1 MRKALAAVGLGIVLA
16 GCGAQAPGQAPGQAP
31 SVPTQTSEKP
41 VAPSLDTQSRRLLD
55 QARSAGKEKVTAL
68 VLAAPGTTADLER
81 ALDGLGVKVLSADA
95 PTGSLRVEAPIAAV
109 TEVAALPSVTA
120 VQLDEDIKR
129 EEPTP

>member
-1 MRKALAAVGLGIVLA
+1 MRKALAAVVLGIVLA
-16 GCGAQAPGQAPGQAP
+16 GCGAQAPGQAP

-41 VAPSLDTQSRRLLD
+41 VAPSLDTQSQRLLD
-55 QARSAGKEKVTAL
+55 QARRAGKDKVTAL
-68 VLAAPGTTADLER
+68 VLAAPGSTADVER
-81 ALDGLGVKVLSADA
+81 ALDGLGVKVLSSDA

-109 TEVAALPSVTA
+109 PDLAALPSVTA